1 MVLVAEAEFEIHGGE
16 KKKSGGSLLGV
27 QQAFV
32 PNFLQR
38 TKAG

>member
-1 MVLVAEAEFEIHGGE
+1 MVLVAEAEFEIHGG
-16 KKKSGGSLLGV
+16 KKKWGLIVGSPTG
-27 QQAFV
+27 FV

>member
-16 KKKSGGSLLGV
+16 KKSGGSLLGV